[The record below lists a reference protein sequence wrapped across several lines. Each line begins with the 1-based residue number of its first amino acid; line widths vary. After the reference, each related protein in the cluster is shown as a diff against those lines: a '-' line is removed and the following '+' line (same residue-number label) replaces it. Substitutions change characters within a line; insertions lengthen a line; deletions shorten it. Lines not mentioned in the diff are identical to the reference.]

1 MKKKTFA
8 LLLSLVLIFGVVA
21 GGTFAWLVDKSAEV
35 KNTFTY
41 GDINIDLTET
51 LPENRQAKIIPGV
64 DIAKDPKVTVKANS
78 EACWLFVKVE
88 ETGDFVTG
96 KVTYSVR
103 TGDGNW
109 TRGDGTKIPSNVYY
123 REVNASTD
131 AQDFYILTG
140 KGNVSDDT
148 YNGVINVS
156 GELTKAE
163 VNGIKTN
170 PTLSFLAAAV
180 QKDNRTLDQAWTL
193 AKGELG
199 IN

>member
-8 LLLSLVLIFGVVA
+8 LLLSLVLVFGVVA

-41 GDINIDLTET
+41 GDINIELTET
-51 LPENRQAKIIPGV
+51 KPDNQQATIIPGV
-64 DIAKDPKVTVKANS
+64 NIEKNPKVTVTASS
-78 EACWLFVKVE
+78 EARWLFVKATE
-88 ETGDFVTG
+88 ENWPTFV
-96 KVTYSVR
+96 
-103 TGDGNW
+103 NA
-109 TRGDGTKIPSNVYY
+109 DGTKKVSYSIRVSDTEWKKLEGVDNVYY
-123 REVNASTD
+123 REVSAVTED
-131 AQDFYILTG
+131 TDFYILTN
-140 KGNVSDDT
+140 NVVT
-148 YNGVINVS
+148 VS
-156 GELTKAE
+156 ENLTKTE
-163 VNGIKTN
+163 VNGIAAGTH